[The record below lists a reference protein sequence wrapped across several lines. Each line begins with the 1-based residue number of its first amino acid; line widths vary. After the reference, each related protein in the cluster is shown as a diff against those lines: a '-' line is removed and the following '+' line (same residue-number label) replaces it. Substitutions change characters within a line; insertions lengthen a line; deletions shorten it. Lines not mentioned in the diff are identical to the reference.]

1 MQWLFTNINIF
12 FIETTQGEWKR
23 GFHSLPLLPPPPL
36 QRDHLPQVLEQEL
49 QGHQPSAF
57 LHHVRGQE
65 QHSTR

>member
-1 MQWLFTNINIF
+1 MVVYKHKYF

-49 QGHQPSAF
+49 QGHQPPAF